1 MILLMCPSVRTH
13 SAYENCPQC
22 VGLPRTCVPFLNP
35 DGYDSLLHIRRK
47 NIDMLGGVVAPSAG
61 SSIHMYSPYFDRLTL
76 ISIAQ
81 TGKLEP
87 SRAIISN
94 SLAAISPK
102 LIANNFEKL
111 WHVDAI

>member
-1 MILLMCPSVRTH
+1 MILLMCPSGRTH
-13 SAYENCPQC
+13 SAFENCPQC

-35 DGYDSLLHIRRK
+35 DGYDRK